1 MRGSRRHFSGKTAQ
15 KGRIL
20 TPEMA
25 TSTATAGIL
34 DFKMATTAVE
44 AGILDFKMATA
55 TVEADILIFKMAT
68 ATVEAGIL
76 HYKTATAAV
85 EAGIFGVKTRTVLGE
100 DALRR
105 LAIRCGRILSASLTI
120 MALRCFE
127 WVVSAG
133 GDAPSERFWR

>member
-55 TVEADILIFKMAT
+55 TVEADILIFKMASH
-68 ATVEAGIL
+68 AGGIL
-76 HYKTATAAV
+76 SGSISKNV
-85 EAGIFGVKTRTVLGE
+85 IN
-100 DALRR
+100 
-105 LAIRCGRILSASLTI
+105 ILK
-120 MALRCFE
+120 
-127 WVVSAG
+127 
-133 GDAPSERFWR
+133 